1 MTMLQPTEPHWPG
14 LDVLSFPSLSLRI
27 NGREEGRKG
36 GREEGRK
43 GGREAGREGGR
54 EGGREEGRGRKKG
67 YLSSVLN
74 LTHAFLCVAENFWV
88 TKGIAQQWVPAEKR
102 QSKASR
108 CVKSQSSQCLG
119 SPKGWVQQCFM
130 PSLS

>member
-1 MTMLQPTEPHWPG
+1 MYYCAERKG
-14 LDVLSFPSLSLRI
+14 GKKE
-27 NGREEGRKG
+27 GREEGRK
-36 GREEGRK
+36 E
-43 GGREAGREGGR
+43 GREGGK

-88 TKGIAQQWVPAEKR
+88 TKGIAQQWVPAEIR

-119 SPKGWVQQCFM
+119 SPKGWAQQCFM